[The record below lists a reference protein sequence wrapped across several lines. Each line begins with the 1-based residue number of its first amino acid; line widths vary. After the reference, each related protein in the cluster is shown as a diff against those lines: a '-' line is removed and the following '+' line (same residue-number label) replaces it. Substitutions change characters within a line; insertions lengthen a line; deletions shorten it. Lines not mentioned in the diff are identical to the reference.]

1 MTEHDLKYQK
11 KLGVSGLLWWV
22 GAVFII
28 QAVSISVQ
36 AAGDFDN
43 PRRLVSVATD
53 QLVTSLQHH
62 SETITTDTQLAHQ
75 IADDAVI
82 RHVDFGKVSRLVLG
96 KHWRRASL
104 AQRSRFGDEFR
115 KYLTRV
121 YVSAMI
127 VYSEDIVSHAD
138 AIDYLSV
145 RYTENGTAAVVRSR
159 LSLRTGQDVAVD
171 YRLHK
176 NDDAWKIFDV
186 IIEGVSLV
194 TTYRSSI
201 AAEIAQNGLDNVIN
215 ALAQKTQ

>member
-1 MTEHDLKYQK
+1 MTEHNLKRQTN
-11 KLGVSGLLWWV
+11 LGLCGVLWWV
-22 GAVFII
+22 VVGVITQI
-28 QAVSISVQ
+28 LSISVQ

-43 PRRLVSVATD
+43 PQRLVIVATD

-62 SETITTDTQLAHQ
+62 SEAVATDTQLAYQ

-82 RHVDFGKVSRLVLG
+82 RHVDFSKVSRLVLG
-96 KHWRRASL
+96 KHWRRASSI
-104 AQRSRFGDEFR
+104 QRHRFSDEFR

-121 YVSAMI
+121 YVSAM
-127 VYSEDIVSHAD
+127 VSYSEDIVSHAD
-138 AIDYLSV
+138 AIDYLPV
-145 RYTENGTAAVVRSR
+145 RYTEDGAAAVVRSR

-171 YRLHK
+171 YRLDK
-176 NDDAWKIFDV
+176 KKDAWKIFDV

-201 AAEIAQNGLDNVIN
+201 AAEIAQNGLDNVIK